1 MYVIV
6 KVLKMMLLFIFV
18 CLLLP
23 SFGLSSENNL
33 TIDEDLEIERQLK
46 LLNKPAIK
54 TIVDDGDI
62 YDCVDI
68 YKQPAFDHPSLK
80 NHKIQ
85 LRPNSYPDGLFDD
98 DISSS
103 TNGTSIEIGLKD
115 GNTCPSGTVPIRRV
129 SKDDLIRMRTSFK
142 DMKMNPPVKNDKN
155 HIQKQWAVYIGRS
168 KKPSGFSGVSAFIN
182 VYGLPQVMLTQF
194 SSSLAWLVNNLK
206 EDQINIISVG
216 WTVSPVTYGDNKTR
230 LTAGWTIDNY
240 QKTGCQDTS
249 CPGFV
254 QLSKKLPLGFAV
266 KRLSTYGGKQYGL
279 NIIVF
284 KDPDSKNWWL
294 FLGKDR
300 ELIGYWPNELFT
312 ALPFN
317 QIHFGGTVGY
327 IENSKKPPMGSGHF
341 PIEGIHKSCLI
352 SNIRYAN
359 MENKMQ
365 DLELDVLSPYSSLR
379 KCYYVGP
386 YFKENDQYG
395 NMFFFGGP
403 ENCP

>member
-1 MYVIV
+1 MYAIV

-18 CLLLP
+18 GFLLP
-23 SFGLSSENNL
+23 SFGLSVENNL

-54 TIVDDGDI
+54 TIV
-62 YDCVDI
+62 
-68 YKQPAFDHPSLK
+68 
-80 NHKIQ
+80 

-98 DISSS
+98 DILSS
-103 TNGTSIEIGLKD
+103 TNVTSIEIGLKD

-142 DMKMNPPVKNDKN
+142 NMKMNPPVKNDET
-155 HIQKQWAVYIGRS
+155 HVQPQWAVHIGRS
-168 KKPSGFSGVSAFIN
+168 EELGGLYGVSAFIN
-182 VYGLPQVMLTQF
+182 LYGLPQVMQTQF
-194 SSSLAWLVNNLK
+194 STSAAWLVNNLK

-230 LTAGWTIDNY
+230 LTAGWTIDNF

-254 QLSKKLPLGFAV
+254 QVSKKLPLGIAV
-266 KRLSTYGGKQYGL
+266 TPLSTYGGKQYGL
-279 NIIVF
+279 NILVF
-284 KDPDSKNWWL
+284 KDPYSKNWW
-294 FLGKDR
+294 FRLGKDG

-317 QIHFGGTVGY
+317 QIHFGGVVGY
-327 IENSKKPPMGSGHF
+327 SENSKKPPMGSGHF
-341 PIEGIHKSCLI
+341 PIEGTNKSCFI
-352 SNIRYAN
+352 STMRYVN
-359 MENKMQ
+359 VENNFQ
-365 DLELDVLSPYSSLR
+365 ELELGVLSPHSSLQ

-386 YFKENDQYG
+386 YFHQGDEFG

>member
-1 MYVIV
+1 
-6 KVLKMMLLFIFV
+6 MMLLFIFV

-23 SFGLSSENNL
+23 SFLLSGESNL
-33 TIDEDLEIERQLK
+33 TIDEDLDIERQLK

-142 DMKMNPPVKNDKN
+142 NMKMNPPVKNDET
-155 HIQKQWAVYIGRS
+155 HVQQQWAVHITETEGLYDFYGAS
-168 KKPSGFSGVSAFIN
+168 VYIN
-182 VYGLPQVMLTQF
+182 VYGLPQVMQKQF
-194 SSSLAWLVNNLK
+194 SSSLTWLVNNLE
-206 EDQINIISVG
+206 EDQINTISAG
-216 WTVSPVTYGDNKTR
+216 WTVSPVAYGDNKTR
-230 LTAGWTIDNY
+230 LTASWTIDNF

-254 QLSKKLPLGFAV
+254 QISKKLPLGIV
-266 KRLSTYGGKQYGL
+266 VSPLSTYGGKQYGL
-279 NIIVF
+279 NIVVY
-284 KDPDSKNWWL
+284 KDPERKNWWF

-312 ALPFN
+312 ALNYAN
-317 QIHFGGTVGY
+317 QIHFGGLVGY
-327 IENSKKPPMGSGHF
+327 LENSKKPPMGSGHF
-341 PIEGIHKSCLI
+341 PSEGTNRSCFF
-352 SNIRYAN
+352 SNIQYVN
-359 MENKMQ
+359 DENKMH
-365 DLELDVLSPYSSLR
+365 ELMLGNLSPHSSLQ
-379 KCYYVGP
+379 KCYDVGS
-386 YFKENDQYG
+386 YFRKGGEFG